1 MIEPKSK
8 TQLKREA
15 DQLHALGKTLTKLN
29 KEELARFNL
38 PDTLN
43 DAIIAMQNIRQ
54 RGAQKRHLQY
64 IGKLMRHIDPEPIQ
78 ELVDTMQKR
87 EAGDKAQLH
96 KLEQWR
102 DRLINEGNKALSEL
116 LETHPE
122 SDRQYIRQ
130 LTRNAI
136 KEQQQGKPPAA
147 ARKLFKY
154 LRDNVL

>member
-15 DQLHALGKTLTKLN
+15 DQLHALGRILTEFN
-29 KEELARFNL
+29 KEELVRFNL

-43 DAIIAMQNIRQ
+43 DAIIEMQSIRQ

-64 IGKLMRHIDPEPIQ
+64 IGKLMRHIDPEPIKK
-78 ELVDTMQKR
+78 LIDTMQKR

-96 KLEQWR
+96 KLERWR
-102 DRLINEGNKALSEL
+102 DRLINEGNEALSEL
-116 LETHPE
+116 LETYPD

-136 KEQQQGKPPAA
+136 KEQQQEKPPAA

-154 LRDNVL
+154 LRDEVL

>member
-15 DQLHALGKTLTKLN
+15 DQLHALGKTLTEFN

-43 DAIIAMQNIRQ
+43 DAVIEMQNIRQ

-64 IGKLMRHIDPEPIQ
+64 IGKLMRHIDPEPIKK
-78 ELVDTMQKR
+78 LIDTMQKR

-96 KLEQWR
+96 KLERWR
-102 DRLINEGNKALSEL
+102 DRLINEGNAALSEL
-116 LETHPE
+116 LETYPD

-136 KEQQQGKPPAA
+136 KEQQQEKPPVAT
-147 ARKLFKY
+147 RKLFKY
-154 LRDNVL
+154 LRDEVL